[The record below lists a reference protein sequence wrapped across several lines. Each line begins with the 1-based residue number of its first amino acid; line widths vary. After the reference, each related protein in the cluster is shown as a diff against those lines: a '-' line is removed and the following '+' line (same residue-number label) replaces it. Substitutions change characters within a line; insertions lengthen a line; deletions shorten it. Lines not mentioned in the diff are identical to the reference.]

1 MRIVIEFN
9 VLYISIISTILI
21 ILLLLVRG
29 FFGTKIHR
37 IFFTLAWMIVL
48 VRLILPI
55 GVVTPSEWPGGVAA
69 VYDWLKDIPFSNFV
83 WVWCAGA

>member
-29 FFGTKIHR
+29 FFGLLFCNDSRTLEFGFRTLDRPFGDTFFDDRVCR
-37 IFFTLAWMIVL
+37 IPV
-48 VRLILPI
+48 P
-55 GVVTPSEWPGGVAA
+55 PEA
-69 VYDWLKDIPFSNFV
+69 VYPRITNFLYS
-83 WVWCAGA
+83 